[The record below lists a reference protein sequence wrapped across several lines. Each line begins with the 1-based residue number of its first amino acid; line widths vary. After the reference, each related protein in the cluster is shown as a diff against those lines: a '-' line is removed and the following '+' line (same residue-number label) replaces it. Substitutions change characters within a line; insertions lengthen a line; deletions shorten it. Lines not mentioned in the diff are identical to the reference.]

1 MKYFTP
7 IAISLFFSSVT
18 LVAQLPMNLG
28 DPTTRY
34 VSTTGKDVNGGTSW
48 GDAKATVAAAIN
60 SLPAT
65 ATGPSIHFGTIYIGA
80 GLYVETA
87 TPIEFNANIHLVC
100 GSSGVAAFGPGSGS
114 VIQLGN
120 YRNTPL
126 FSYTPTFAAA
136 NGYAHFL
143 QIDGCTL
150 DGNSSMNPSAPAL
163 VRMYNGGFQNT
174 FRNVAFQNSND
185 YALRIDNQAV
195 NFSCYSCTFGGN
207 LGNGG
212 AFYLNDLIGANV
224 VSFYDTQIDNSGVNP
239 IFINQTNGDTGGS
252 NILTFVNLK
261 TEATLGRTNHQHVID
276 FVPRPGGG
284 GNPFN
289 ISIVGMTAINMIGSG
304 DYAIYEAN
312 EPGYGA
318 NWEITGVNVG
328 GYKGAFLSAKTGQ
341 KSAGAEIKH
350 LVASVP
356 YNSLGSAYQYTP
368 DLELSG
374 GPALLTGTGSPQG
387 HVAANVGALFLRIDG
402 GSSST
407 LYVKES
413 GTGVT
418 GWAAK

>member
-1 MKYFTP
+1 MKYITP
-7 IAISLFFSSVT
+7 TAIALIFSLT
-18 LVAQLPMNLG
+18 LVAQTPTNLG
-28 DPTTRY
+28 NPTTQY
-34 VSTTGKDVNGGTSW
+34 VSPAGTDLNGGTSW
-48 GDAKATVAAAIN
+48 TDSKASVAAAI
-60 SLPAT
+60 SALPAT
-65 ATGPSIHFGTIYIGA
+65 ASAPSIHFGTINIGP
-80 GLYVETA
+80 GIFVETA

-100 GSSGVAAFGPGSGS
+100 SSSGDSAFGPGSGS

-120 YRNTPL
+120 NRNTSL
-126 FSYTPTFAAA
+126 FSYTPAFAAG

-143 QIDGCTL
+143 QVDGCTL
-150 DGNSSMNPSAPAL
+150 DGNSSMNPSAPPL
-163 VRMYNGGFQNT
+163 VQIYNGGFQNT

-185 YALRIDNQAV
+185 YALRIDNHAV

-207 LGNGG
+207 SGNGG
-212 AFYLNDLIGANV
+212 AFYLNDRVGGNV

-239 IFINQTNGDTGGS
+239 ISINQTNGDTGGS

-261 TEATLGRTNHQHVID
+261 TEATIGNTNHQHVIN

-289 ISIVGMTAINMIGSG
+289 ISIVGMTSENVIGSG
-304 DYAIYEAN
+304 TYAIYEAN

-328 GYKGAFLSAKTGQ
+328 GYIGAFQSAKTGQ
-341 KSAGAEIKH
+341 TSAGGEIKH

-356 YNSLGSAYQYTP
+356 YNASGTAYQYTP
-368 DLELSG
+368 DIELSG